1 LVVVEDIQNDPLW
14 AEYRD
19 LATAHGLRACW
30 SSPIF
35 SKDFKVLGTFAMYFR
50 EVRRPSA
57 SDVRLVTDAA
67 GAAALAV
74 QHVRVR
80 ESLAQAVHVREE
92 FLSAASHELRT
103 PLTPLKMQAQ
113 VLAKMVADGDDR
125 GVAKSGELTWLVDG
139 VCKQVS
145 KLLKVSED
153 LLNVAR
159 IGAGELTLQR
169 RRCDLAAIARETS
182 ARYREEAEKAHC
194 SLHVHADGSVVG
206 EWDCEQIERVVI
218 NLLTNAMKF
227 GAGKPIEISVT
238 SQDRRACLEVRD
250 AGIGIAEEDQRK
262 LFKRFERIAPLTHF
276 GGLGL
281 GLFISREIV
290 NAHGGTI
297 QVKSAPGH
305 GACFVV
311 MLPAHVSSNSA
322 R

>member
-1 LVVVEDIQNDPLW
+1 
-14 AEYRD
+14 
-19 LATAHGLRACW
+19 
-30 SSPIF
+30 
-35 SKDFKVLGTFAMYFR
+35 MYFR

-57 SDVRLVTDAA
+57 SDVRLVTEAA

-80 ESLAQAVHVREE
+80 ESLAKAVQVRDE

-113 VLAKMVADGDDR
+113 VLARLVAGRDGRWVKPD
-125 GVAKSGELTWLVDG
+125 ELTWLVEG
-139 VCKQVS
+139 ACKKVS
-145 KLLKVSED
+145 KLLKVTED

-159 IGAGELTLQR
+159 VGAGELTLKR
-169 RRCDLAAIARETS
+169 SRCDLAAIAREAS

-194 SLHVHADGSVVG
+194 LLHVHADSPVIG
-206 EWDCEQIERVVI
+206 EWDREQIERVVI

-227 GAGKPIEISVT
+227 GAGKPIEIWVT
-238 SQDRRACLEVRD
+238 SQESGACLQVKD
-250 AGIGIAEEDQRK
+250 VGIGIAEDDQRK
-262 LFKRFERIAPLTHF
+262 LFRRFERIAPLMQF

-281 GLFISREIV
+281 GLYISREIV

-297 QVKSAPGH
+297 EVKSAPNQ

-311 MLPAHVSSNSA
+311 NLPAH
-322 R
+322 